1 METPLC
7 KEYNGIVYL
16 GKWRIISLKEEGSL
30 QAPKLQWRV
39 VLLSGP
45 EDPNLDV
52 SGDDIQLIPNL
63 PADFVVVFDSA
74 ITIS

>member
-1 METPLC
+1 MC
-7 KEYNGIVYL
+7 
-16 GKWRIISLKEEGSL
+16 LKDEDSL

-39 VLLSGP
+39 ILWSGP

-52 SGDDIQLIPNL
+52 SGDDIQLIPVI

-74 ITIS
+74 ITTSQKIMHILLCLDKILWQSDS